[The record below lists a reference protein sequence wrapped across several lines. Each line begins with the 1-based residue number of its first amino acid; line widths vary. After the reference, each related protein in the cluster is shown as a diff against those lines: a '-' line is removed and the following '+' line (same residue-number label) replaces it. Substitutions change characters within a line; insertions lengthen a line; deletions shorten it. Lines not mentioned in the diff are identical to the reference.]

1 IVEALLNLPLKA
13 QRTSKE
19 VVRPTARLID
29 TGRFRR
35 RDGFFRECPSHVVIE
50 VENAETREPNVRIRK
65 IFARTSR
72 LKDLASPFVLL
83 LRARDVGLLP
93 TRAPQPQA
101 GAPPTPMIAHRRVHP
116 NCPPRLRAP
125 PSCLPAAD
133 VRVPAGRE
141 DL

>member
-1 IVEALLNLPLKA
+1 MVLCVGGDEVPPALEPLLVAALEIVEALLNLPLKA

-19 VVRPTARLID
+19 VVRPNARLID

-65 IFARTSR
+65 IFARTIR

-83 LRARDVGLLP
+83 LRARVVRLLLI
-93 TRAPQPQA
+93 RAPKPQL
-101 GAPPTPMIAHRRVHP
+101 VE
-116 NCPPRLRAP
+116 RLIQLT
-125 PSCLPAAD
+125 SLCL
-133 VRVPAGRE
+133 G
-141 DL
+141 